1 MLARLDKVWAEAA
14 LQPHLYLFK
23 LEKAAYG
30 LKDAPLM
37 WYVAINQ
44 HLLSLNY
51 QRTSHDPCCYKLV
64 QDKSLRVLLSL
75 HVDDTLCTG
84 FDQDLIKLHKDLE
97 VRFGTVKREVDRFRH
112 FGVDTWR
119 SKETGHVYLDQ
130 ADYLRQLRPIII
142 DRKRGDGRT
151 AETASTAEEV
161 TLFRSL
167 VSAIAWLGQ
176 TFPPALAG
184 ASLYQ
189 SYLPVPTVAQLGQLN
204 NLLEQFTQMYVPL
217 VLRSDIENPVLI
229 VVADS
234 SLANNSKYSQGGHF
248 ILLASQN
255 QDGLCGQ
262 CSVLSYKSS
271 KSKRVAASTLHAETL
286 ALVSAIEE
294 ASLVQTF
301 LFEVEH
307 PYLSTLELINAEPL
321 LLVPMI
327 GVTDCHDL
335 LDTLCKSTS
344 PVLTNKAMQLYT
356 TVLREFH
363 ETKRVSSWSWT
374 DTRDNLA
381 NGLTKLEGDGTLPIK
396 DICQTLLCGAWEPV
410 HPYRWG
416 LQLCDPVQHS
426 YKALPAPPPITKLA
440 TPA

>member
-1 MLARLDKVWAEAA
+1 MLARLDKVWEAAA
-14 LQPHLYLFK
+14 LQPNLYLFK

-64 QDKSLRVLLSL
+64 QGQSRRVLLSL

-84 FDQDLIKLHKDLE
+84 IDEDLRKLHKDLE
-97 VRFGTVKREVDRFRH
+97 LRFGTVKREVDRFRH

-119 SKETGHVYLDQ
+119 SEKTGHVYLDQ
-130 ADYLRQLRPIII
+130 ADYLCQLRPIVIN
-142 DRKRGDGRT
+142 RKRGDGRT
-151 AETASTAEEV
+151 AETPATAEEV

-189 SYLPVPTVAQLGQLN
+189 SYLPIPTVAQLGQLN
-204 NLLEQFTQMYVPL
+204 NLLEQFTKMYVPL
-217 VLRSDIENPVLI
+217 VIRSDILDPVLVI
-229 VVADS
+229 VADS

-248 ILLASQN
+248 ILLANRSHS
-255 QDGLCGQ
+255 GLCGI
-262 CSVLSYKSS
+262 CSVLSYKSA
-271 KSKRVAASTLHAETL
+271 KSKRVASSTLHAETL
-286 ALVSAIEE
+286 ALVSGIEE
-294 ASLVQTF
+294 GSLIQTF
-301 LFEVEH
+301 LLEVDKPH
-307 PYLSTLELINAEPL
+307 FTTLELINAEPTT
-321 LLVPMI
+321 LVPML

-335 LDTLCKSTS
+335 LDTLVKSTS

-363 ETKRVSSWSWT
+363 ETKRVSQWAWT

-381 NGLTKLEGDGTLPIK
+381 NGLTKLEGDGTLPIA
-396 DICQTLLCGAWEPV
+396 DICKTDRKSV
-410 HPYRWG
+410 
-416 LQLCDPVQHS
+416 V
-426 YKALPAPPPITKLA
+426 
-440 TPA
+440 